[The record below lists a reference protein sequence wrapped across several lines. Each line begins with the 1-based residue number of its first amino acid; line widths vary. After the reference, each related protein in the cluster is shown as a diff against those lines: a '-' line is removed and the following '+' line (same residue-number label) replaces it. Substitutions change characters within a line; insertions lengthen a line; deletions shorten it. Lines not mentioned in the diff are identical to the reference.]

1 MNQAHDL
8 LMRNWFLNYQEID
21 DLLCELTD
29 EQYET
34 IYNNRH
40 IYAPNVRYVLDPS
53 EFDRPKIKPK
63 LSIREI
69 TEAELLYMEKKKEED
84 KLKKIEKA
92 WEEYLVESNVDR
104 PLTTCDTE
112 LDTVYQ
118 KILLTKT
125 NLNKYLETKKKKF
138 IPPHLRNVAQPV
150 DPKQAEY
157 EAALDRLEKEFSDCE
172 LLVKQED
179 ERWLEEHKQQWLK
192 KNAML

>member
-8 LMRNWFLNYQEID
+8 LMRNWFLDYQEID

-29 EQYET
+29 EQYDA
-34 IYNNRH
+34 IHARRH
-40 IYAPNVRYVLDPS
+40 IYPVNVRYVLNPRD
-53 EFDRPKIKPK
+53 FGVGKTNIR
-63 LSIREI
+63 LQLREI
-69 TEAELLYMEKKKEED
+69 SEVELLYMEKKEQQDKIKKMEE
-84 KLKKIEKA
+84 A
-92 WEEYLVESNVDR
+92 WEAYLVANNVDR

-157 EAALDRLEKEFSDCE
+157 EAALDRLEKEFSYCE

-179 ERWLEEHKQQWLK
+179 ERWLKEHKQQWIQ
-192 KNAML
+192 KNEMF